1 MPRRVRAGLAALVLV
16 AGAPVSAAGS
26 GPDTSDPAAR
36 KTQVDRE
43 RNRLAEQYDETLAAE
58 ADLVAAYEQSRATA
72 DELTRQVA
80 VLDDYSAAVQRELD
94 AATVAAGQAL
104 HRRDT
109 LAEDLRIA
117 TTELSRRRGD
127 LRAAA
132 VSGYV
137 WFGERGTVSSSYGQ
151 AVVADEQIMSGF
163 YAGYLNDVQD
173 ARVDAVEQQEARVS
187 GLYDEARVANDRA
200 EAARQEVAQ
209 RRADLQKAR
218 DERAAAKA
226 AADAEAERQRQLVAE
241 VEAKRSEFEQRL
253 RSLQEESAR
262 LGELLRARQAAA
274 AAQPAGASPPAGR
287 PTQPAPA
294 PAKPKPAPAPAPP
307 APPAAGSPGVTNPP
321 QPDTT
326 NNAGAGP
333 PPAISVQ
340 LSYPL
345 PGYPIVSKY
354 GWRVHPI
361 LGVRKL
367 HEGIDI
373 WAPAGTPIRAS
384 AGGTVIWAGPRGG
397 YGNAVIINHG
407 DGVGTVYAHQSAVAV
422 TAGQSVGR
430 GDTVGYVGQT
440 GLAGG
445 PHLHFEV
452 RVGGRTYDPLAY
464 MSPG

>member
-1 MPRRVRAGLAALVLV
+1 MNLHEAPRRGVHGRWVCDRRDGIGHERDPTGRGGARRSWPDGRAGEARRVIGHGTSSDRVVLAALREHLTTERAPGQHGGVPRRVRAGLAALVLV

-26 GPDTSDPAAR
+26 GPTTTDPAAR

-94 AATVAAGQAL
+94 AATVAAAAGAAPA
-104 HRRDT
+104 RR
-109 LAEDLRIA
+109 LRGGPA
-117 TTELSRRRGD
+117 DRHDRASRRRGD
-127 LRAAA
+127 LRATA

-187 GLYDEARVANDRA
+187 GLYDEAQRGQRSGRGRA
-200 EAARQEVAQ
+200 PGSGPASRRPAEGP
-209 RRADLQKAR
+209 RRAGGGEGRRRCRGRAP
-218 DERAAAKA
+218 AAAGGRGGG
-226 AADAEAERQRQLVAE
+226 EAEP
-241 VEAKRSEFEQRL
+241 SIEQRL

-294 PAKPKPAPAPAPP
+294 PSEAQARSGAALPRASRRPGARARRTRHSPTPPTTPAPGRHRP
-307 APPAAGSPGVTNPP
+307 SP
-321 QPDTT
+321 
-326 NNAGAGP
+326 
-333 PPAISVQ
+333 S
-340 LSYPL
+340 S
-345 PGYPIVSKY
+345 
-354 GWRVHPI
+354 
-361 LGVRKL
+361 
-367 HEGIDI
+367 
-373 WAPAGTPIRAS
+373 
-384 AGGTVIWAGPRGG
+384 
-397 YGNAVIINHG
+397 
-407 DGVGTVYAHQSAVAV
+407 
-422 TAGQSVGR
+422 
-430 GDTVGYVGQT
+430 
-440 GLAGG
+440 
-445 PHLHFEV
+445 
-452 RVGGRTYDPLAY
+452 
-464 MSPG
+464 

>member
-1 MPRRVRAGLAALVLV
+1 M
-16 AGAPVSAAGS
+16 
-26 GPDTSDPAAR
+26 
-36 KTQVDRE
+36 
-43 RNRLAEQYDETLAAE
+43 
-58 ADLVAAYEQSRATA
+58 
-72 DELTRQVA
+72 
-80 VLDDYSAAVQRELD
+80 
-94 AATVAAGQAL
+94 AAGQAL

-127 LRAAA
+127 LRATA

-187 GLYDEARVANDRA
+187 GLYDEARVANDQA

-287 PTQPAPA
+287 PTPARPRAGEAQARSGADGRADGATGGREPGGHQPATA
-294 PAKPKPAPAPAPP
+294 RHH
-307 APPAAGSPGVTNPP
+307 
-321 QPDTT
+321 Q
-326 NNAGAGP
+326 
-333 PPAISVQ
+333 Q
-340 LSYPL
+340 
-345 PGYPIVSKY
+345 
-354 GWRVHPI
+354 R
-361 LGVRKL
+361 RRR
-367 HEGIDI
+367 
-373 WAPAGTPIRAS
+373 APAG
-384 AGGTVIWAGPRGG
+384 
-397 YGNAVIINHG
+397 
-407 DGVGTVYAHQSAVAV
+407 
-422 TAGQSVGR
+422 
-430 GDTVGYVGQT
+430 
-440 GLAGG
+440 
-445 PHLHFEV
+445 HLRPV
-452 RVGGRTYDPLAY
+452 
-464 MSPG
+464 